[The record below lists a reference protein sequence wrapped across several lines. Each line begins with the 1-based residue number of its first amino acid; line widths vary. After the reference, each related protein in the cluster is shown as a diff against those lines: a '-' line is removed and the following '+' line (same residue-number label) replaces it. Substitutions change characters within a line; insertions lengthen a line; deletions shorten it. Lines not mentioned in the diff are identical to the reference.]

1 MKLDTLVQRMSEKG
15 IDLLLQLLL
24 AIVIWIVGS
33 YLIKT
38 LKKII
43 IKSME
48 KKGVDP
54 SLKSFL
60 GSLITSVLYVM
71 LVIITISTIGV
82 QTSSLVAVLG
92 AAGLAIGLAL
102 QGSLSNFAGGV
113 LIIIF
118 RPFNVGD
125 FIEMGSMSGTVKEIQ
140 IFQTFLDTS
149 DNKRV
154 VIPNGQ
160 LSNNSLINYT
170 RTPTRRIDMK
180 FSVGYNSDIKL
191 VRNLIEEIINKN
203 GFVLKDHEILVR
215 LETLSDSSMIFVV
228 KVWAL
233 NENYWD
239 VYYDITE
246 NIKNNFDKNGIEI
259 PYPKMD
265 VNIKNS

>member
-38 LKKII
+38 FKKVI

-60 GSLITSVLYVM
+60 GSLITAVLYVM

-140 IFQTFLDTS
+140 IFQTFLDTP

-215 LETLSDSSMIFVV
+215 LETLADSSMIFVV

-265 VNIKNS
+265 VPALYN

>member
-38 LKKII
+38 FKKVI

-60 GSLITSVLYVM
+60 GSLITAVLYVM

-140 IFQTFLDTS
+140 IFQTFLDTP

-228 KVWAL
+228 EVWAL

>member
-1 MKLDTLVQRMSEKG
+1 MKLDTLIQRISEKG
-15 IDLLLQLLL
+15 VDLLLQVLL
-24 AIVIWIVGS
+24 AIVIWTVGS

-60 GSLITSVLYVM
+60 GSLITAALYVM

-125 FIEMGSMSGTVKEIQ
+125 FIEMDSMSGTVKEIQ
-140 IFQTFLDTS
+140 IFQTFLDTP

-170 RTPTRRIDMK
+170 RTPTRRVEMK
-180 FSVGYNSDIKL
+180 FNVGYNSDIKI
-191 VRNLIEEIINKN
+191 VRSLIEEIIHENE
-203 GFVLKDHEILVR
+203 FILKDHEVLVR
-215 LETLSDSSMIFVV
+215 LETLSESSMIFVV
-228 KVWAL
+228 RVWTL
-233 NENYWD
+233 NENYWN

-246 NIKNNFDKNGIEI
+246 NVKNSFDRNKIEI

-265 VNIKNS
+265 INIKNS

>member
-38 LKKII
+38 FKKVI

-60 GSLITSVLYVM
+60 GSLITAVLYVM

-140 IFQTFLDTS
+140 IFQTFLDTP

-215 LETLSDSSMIFVV
+215 LETLADSSMIFVV

>member
-38 LKKII
+38 FKKVI

-60 GSLITSVLYVM
+60 GSLITAVLYVM

-140 IFQTFLDTS
+140 IFQTFLDTP

-203 GFVLKDHEILVR
+203 EFVLKDHEILVR
-215 LETLSDSSMIFVV
+215 LETLADSSMIFVV

>member
-1 MKLDTLVQRMSEKG
+1 MKLDTLVQRISEKG
-15 IDLLLQLLL
+15 VDLLLQVLL
-24 AIVIWIVGS
+24 AIVIWTVGS

-60 GSLITSVLYVM
+60 GSLITAALYVM

-118 RPFNVGD
+118 RPFNVG
-125 FIEMGSMSGTVKEIQ
+125 
-140 IFQTFLDTS
+140 
-149 DNKRV
+149 
-154 VIPNGQ
+154 
-160 LSNNSLINYT
+160 
-170 RTPTRRIDMK
+170 
-180 FSVGYNSDIKL
+180 
-191 VRNLIEEIINKN
+191 
-203 GFVLKDHEILVR
+203 IL
-215 LETLSDSSMIFVV
+215 
-228 KVWAL
+228 
-233 NENYWD
+233 
-239 VYYDITE
+239 
-246 NIKNNFDKNGIEI
+246 
-259 PYPKMD
+259 
-265 VNIKNS
+265 

>member
-1 MKLDTLVQRMSEKG
+1 MKLDTLIQRISEKG
-15 IDLLLQLLL
+15 IDLLLQILL
-24 AIVIWIVGS
+24 AIVIWTVGS

-38 LKKII
+38 FKKII

-60 GSLITSVLYVM
+60 GSLITAALYVM

-140 IFQTFLDTS
+140 IFQTFLDTP

-170 RTPTRRIDMK
+170 RTPTRRVDMK
-180 FSVGYNSDIKL
+180 FNVGYNSDIKQ
-191 VRNLIEEIINKN
+191 VKDIIRNIIDNN
-203 GFVLKDHEILVR
+203 EMILKESEILVR
-215 LETLSDSSMIFVV
+215 LEALADSSMIFIV
-228 KVWAL
+228 KVWTL
-233 NENYWD
+233 NENYWN
-239 VYYDITE
+239 VYYDVTE
-246 NIKNNFDKNGIEI
+246 SVKNNFDKNGIEI

>member
-38 LKKII
+38 FKKII

-60 GSLITSVLYVM
+60 GSLITAVLYVM

-140 IFQTFLDTS
+140 IFQTFLDTP

>member
-38 LKKII
+38 FKKVI

-60 GSLITSVLYVM
+60 GSLITAVLYVM

-140 IFQTFLDTS
+140 IFQTFLDTP

-191 VRNLIEEIINKN
+191 VRNLIEKIINKN

-215 LETLSDSSMIFVV
+215 LETLADSSMIFVV

>member
-38 LKKII
+38 FKKVI

-60 GSLITSVLYVM
+60 GSLITAVLYVM

-140 IFQTFLDTS
+140 IFQTFLDTP

-215 LETLSDSSMIFVV
+215 LETLADSSMIFVV

-233 NENYWD
+233 NENYWN